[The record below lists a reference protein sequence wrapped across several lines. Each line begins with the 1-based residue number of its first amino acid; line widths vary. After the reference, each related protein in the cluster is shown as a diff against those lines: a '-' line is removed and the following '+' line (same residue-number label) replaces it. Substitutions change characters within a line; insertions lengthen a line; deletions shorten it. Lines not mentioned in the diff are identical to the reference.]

1 MRFGNI
7 IIFSI
12 VALMSSPV
20 TGSNTGYTITADSI
34 YNHIAVLAHD
44 SLEGRR
50 VGTESELKAAQYI
63 INIISE
69 LGLEPKGDSGTFLQP
84 FPFGKTL
91 SFVKANHQTIFGD
104 SLDIKVSIY
113 GITNDSNDVKYGDN
127 STPPE
132 DSTQL
137 DLEHYGPLIYKNFQD
152 TGYNVVGYL
161 PGKVD
166 TTVIIGAHYDHL
178 GWGGTGSGS
187 RYHGKE
193 PRIHNGANDNG
204 SGSAALLELGRY
216 FASQRGDMKYSLL
229 FIAFSGEEYGL
240 LGSSYFTHHM
250 SIDSSKVRM
259 MINIDMIGRMSEQ
272 KHGLAISGTG
282 TCQAFKAYFDSLS
295 PGDLKVT
302 VINSG
307 VGPSDFT
314 SFYKC
319 GIPVL
324 NFFTVTDPDYNT
336 PEDDI
341 DKIDCEG
348 IVQVANLV
356 TELIVHFDQFDGSLT
371 FHKTGDS
378 KGIQK
383 RNFSVTL
390 GITPDFITKVEG
402 LRIDGVSSD
411 RPGEHAGLLEG
422 DVIIK
427 IGDTKVGN
435 IYDYM
440 NSLNKYRKGDS
451 AEVIIIRQN
460 DTLQLKVVFD

>member
-1 MRFGNI
+1 MKFLSI
-7 IIFSI
+7 IVFSV
-12 VALMSSPV
+12 VALMSAPV
-20 TGSNTGYTITADSI
+20 IWSNTEYTITADSI

-50 VGTESELKAAQYI
+50 VGTEGELKAAKYI
-63 INIISE
+63 ISIMSE
-69 LGLEPKGDSGTFLQP
+69 LGLEPKGDSTTFLQP
-84 FPFGKTL
+84 FPFNKRISLVKT
-91 SFVKANHQTIFGD
+91 NHQTIFDD
-104 SLDIKVSIY
+104 SLDVKISIY
-113 GITNDSNDVKYGDN
+113 AITTDSNNAKYNDN
-127 STPPE
+127 NT
-132 DSTQL
+132 
-137 DLEHYGPLIYKNFQD
+137 LIYKDFQD
-152 TGYNVVGYL
+152 TGYNVIGYL

-178 GWGGTGSGS
+178 GWGGAESGS
-187 RYHGKE
+187 RYNGKV

-204 SGSAALLELGRY
+204 SGSAALLELERY
-216 FASQRGDMKYSLL
+216 FASRQSDMKYSLL

-240 LGSSYFTHHM
+240 LGSTYFTHHM
-250 SIDSSKVRM
+250 TIDSSKVRM

-282 TCQAFKAYFDSLS
+282 TCPAFKSYFDSLS
-295 PGDLKVT
+295 LNDFNIS

-324 NFFTVTDPDYNT
+324 SFFTVTDSNYNT
-336 PEDDI
+336 PEDDV
-341 DKIDCEG
+341 DNIDCNG
-348 IVQVANLV
+348 IVQVADLV
-356 TELIVHFDQFDGSLT
+356 AELIVNFDKFDSPLA
-371 FHKTGDS
+371 FHKTDDS

-390 GITPDFITKVEG
+390 GITPDFITKVDG
-402 LRIDGVSSD
+402 LRIDGISPN
-411 RPGEHAGLLEG
+411 RPAESAGLLEG

-440 NSLNKYRKGDS
+440 NSLGKYSKGDTT
-451 AEVIIIRQN
+451 AVVVIRKN
-460 DTLQLKVVFD
+460 DTLKLEVVFD